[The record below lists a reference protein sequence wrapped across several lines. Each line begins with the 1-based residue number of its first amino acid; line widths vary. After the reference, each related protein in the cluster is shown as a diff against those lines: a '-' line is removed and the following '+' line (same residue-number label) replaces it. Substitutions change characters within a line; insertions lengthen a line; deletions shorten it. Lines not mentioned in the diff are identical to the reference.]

1 MNSSENNAMRSEKDS
16 MGEIQVLSSVYW
28 GAQTQ
33 RSLDNFKIGK
43 EHFPREFI
51 RAYGILKKAAARINT
66 ELGLLD
72 LELRDAISE
81 ACDEVINGE
90 LDEHF
95 PLVVWQTGSGTQ
107 TNMNFN
113 EVISN
118 RAIEILGGE
127 MGSKDPVHPND
138 HVNKSQSTNDTFPS
152 AINIAAVMSCNERL
166 LPSLEKL
173 QESLD
178 KKAGEFSDIIKLGR
192 THLQDATPLSLGQE
206 ISGYASM
213 VEHGIAR
220 INRGLTD
227 CKELAVGG
235 TAVGTGLNTL
245 EGYGEKMASE
255 ISNLSG
261 FHFVT
266 APNKFEAMA
275 GQDCIVE
282 LSGALRTLAGSLFK
296 IANDIRLLASG
307 PRSGIGELILPENE
321 PGSSIMPG
329 KVNPTQCE
337 AMTMV
342 CTQVMGNDT
351 TIAMAGA
358 NGHFELNVFRPVLAF
373 NILQSIT
380 LLADACDS
388 FRKNAV
394 DGLKA
399 NEKQIHDNLHNS
411 LMLVTALNPHI
422 GYDKAAKVAKKA
434 HRDGTTLREAIIELG
449 YLTGEEFDRLVQ
461 PENMISPSREN
472 S

>member
-1 MNSSENNAMRSEKDS
+1 MRIERDS
-16 MGEIQVLSSVYW
+16 MGEIQVPSSVYW

-33 RSLDNFKIGK
+33 RSLDNFKIGD

-51 RAYGILKKAAARINT
+51 RAYGILKKAAVWVNT
-66 ELGLLD
+66 DLGLLD
-72 LELRDAISE
+72 PKLKDTISE
-81 ACDEVINGE
+81 ACDEVIDGK
-90 LDEHF
+90 LDDHF

-113 EVISN
+113 EVIAN
-118 RAIEILGGE
+118 RSIEILGGDL
-127 MGSKDPVHPND
+127 GSKDPVHPND

-152 AINIAAVMSCNERL
+152 AINIAAVMCCMESL
-166 LPSLEKL
+166 LPSLKKLRDSLEEK
-173 QESLD
+173 E
-178 KKAGEFSDIIKLGR
+178 KEFSSIIKLGR

-206 ISGYASM
+206 MSGYAFM
-213 VEHGIAR
+213 VEQGIAR

-227 CKELAVGG
+227 CIDLAVGG
-235 TAVGTGLNTL
+235 TAVGTGLNTV
-245 EGYGEKMASE
+245 EGYADKMAEE
-255 ISNLSG
+255 ISQISG
-261 FHFVT
+261 VQFNS
-266 APNKFEAMA
+266 APNKFEAMG

-282 LSGALRTLAGSLFK
+282 LSGTLRTLAGSLFK
-296 IANDIRLLASG
+296 IANDIRLLSSG

-342 CTQVMGNDT
+342 CTQVMGNDM

-358 NGHFELNVFRPVLAF
+358 NGHFELNVFRPVLAL

-380 LLADACDS
+380 LLTDVCDS

-394 DGLKA
+394 EGLKA
-399 NEKQIHDNLHNS
+399 NEKRIHNNLHNS

-434 HRDGTTLREAIIELG
+434 HKEGTSLREAIIELG

-461 PENMISPSREN
+461 PENMISPSKK
-472 S
+472 

>member
-173 QESLD
+173 RESLD

-261 FHFVT
+261 FQFVS

-342 CTQVMGNDT
+342 CTQIMGNDT
-351 TIAMAGA
+351 TITMAGA

-373 NILQSIT
+373 NILQSIS